1 MSLAG
6 HSYVFPSV
14 FDYQSTTQCCFYRVM
29 SGPIHEVYLRGS
41 LVDIGR
47 DNLDSRGEKRMVASE
62 GFPNSYVHGASGLY
76 LRVGAHVEAAD
87 GGAQTTS
94 MSQSAAAVKGI
105 HLHVVVEPVIPQG
118 GSAFGGPVTMRV
130 IENEGQCRE

>member
-1 MSLAG
+1 MSMTFLL
-6 HSYVFPSV
+6 SSIIS
-14 FDYQSTTQCCFYRVM
+14 QRLICCFYRVM

-47 DNLDSRGEKRMVASE
+47 DNLDSRGEKRIVASE

-87 GGAQTTS
+87 GGAQATS
-94 MSQSAAAVKGI
+94 MTQSAAAVKGI